1 MRWCNSFC
9 ESDVSR
15 DRVVALVIQCRV
27 GVGEGDRAIL
37 TLHPVDV
44 RDALARMRRR
54 IGALMPETYP

>member
-1 MRWCNSFC
+1 M
-9 ESDVSR
+9 
-15 DRVVALVIQCRV
+15 
-27 GVGEGDRAIL
+27 GVGEGDRAVL